1 MGLFR
6 RIKNNKK
13 PLIRQIIDLAPL
25 WMIESCA
32 KQHKSDKGCSKYKTY
47 DHFVALTYGQFNKCY
62 TLNDIS
68 TGIGVNE
75 TFIGDLGLL
84 QSPAQTTMSDGN
96 LLLALINRTIA
107 KKTKSFSSLVEKIRI
122 CLTYYLS
129 LNYVFNQVGDGAKK
143 ISPEPKL
150 QFNSDLFL
158 G

>member
-1 MGLFR
+1 M
-6 RIKNNKK
+6 
-13 PLIRQIIDLAPL
+13 
-25 WMIESCA
+25 
-32 KQHKSDKGCSKYKTY
+32 
-47 DHFVALTYGQFNKCY
+47 ALTYGQLNKCY

-84 QSPAQTTMSDGN
+84 QNPARTTMSDGN

-129 LNYVFNQVGDGAKK
+129 LNYVCNQVGDGAKK

-150 QFNSDLFL
+150 QFNSDLFS